1 MNQFFCS
8 LYYPRASST
17 PPVNMSS
24 TTWQLIITL
33 LQNGKSCHQVAAQ
46 LDVSYSMVQK
56 LYSSIKDSL
65 PKCSGG
71 CPRSLTATSQRLL
84 ARKVTSGAADNA
96 PQLKRLLHLNV
107 TPQTI
112 RNALRRAGLK
122 SAVKQKKPFLS
133 KTHRRRRL
141 EFALEH
147 QHWTLEDWSRV
158 VWSDETKI
166 NRMGSDGRSWV
177 WKKPGSGLQDQHV
190 SGTVKF
196 GGGSLM
202 VWGCMTPQGVG
213 DMCKI
218 DGRMDAEL
226 YTSILQDEFLSTVE
240 FYELDRAKLIFQQD
254 NDPKHT
260 SKKASK
266 WFQQNKVN
274 VLKWPAQSPD
284 LNPIEHLWQHL
295 KRQLNAYEVPPAGV
309 HELWERLE
317 VEWNRIPKEVCRNLI
332 ESMPRRIQ
340 AVIKAKG
347 GPTKY

>member
-1 MNQFFCS
+1 
-8 LYYPRASST
+8 
-17 PPVNMSS
+17 MSS
-24 TTWQLIITL
+24 TTQQLIIDL
-33 LQNGKSCHQVAAQ
+33 LQNGKSCCQVASQ
-46 LDVSYSMVQK
+46 LHVSYSMVQGC
-56 LYSSIKDSL
+56 YSSIKDSL
-65 PKCSGG
+65 PQHLGG
-71 CPRSLTATSQRLL
+71 CPRKLTASDQCLL

-96 PQLKRLLHLNV
+96 PKLKKLLDLNV
-107 TPQTI
+107 THQTV

-133 KTHRRRRL
+133 KAHQRRRL

-147 QHWTLEDWSRV
+147 QHWTLDDWSRV
-158 VWSDETKI
+158 VWSDESKI
-166 NRMGSDGRSWV
+166 NRMGSDGRAWV
-177 WKKPGSGLQDQHV
+177 WKKPGSALKDQYV

-213 DMCKI
+213 HMCKI

-226 YTSILQDEFLSTVE
+226 YTTILQDEFLATVE
-240 FYELDRAKLIFQQD
+240 YYGLDRANLIFQQD

-260 SKKASK
+260 SKKASQ
-266 WFQQNKVN
+266 WFQQNNIN

-309 HELWERLE
+309 HELWER
-317 VEWNRIPKEVCRNLI
+317 VEKEWEKIPKEVCRNLI
-332 ESMPRRIQ
+332 ESMPRRIE

-347 GPTKY
+347 AQTKY

>member
-1 MNQFFCS
+1 
-8 LYYPRASST
+8 
-17 PPVNMSS
+17 MSS
-24 TTWQLIITL
+24 TMWQLIITL
-33 LQNGKSCHQVAAQ
+33 LQSGKSCRQVAAQ
-46 LDVSYSMVQK
+46 LNVSYSTVQR

-65 PKCSGG
+65 PKHLGG
-71 CPRSLTATSQRLL
+71 HPRRLTGYDERLL

-96 PQLKRLLHLNV
+96 PQLKRLLDLDI
-107 TPQTI
+107 TPQTV
-112 RNALRRAGLK
+112 RNTLRRAGLK

-133 KTHRRRRL
+133 RAHRRRRL

-166 NRMGSDGRSWV
+166 NRMGSDGRAWV
-177 WKKPGSGLQDQHV
+177 WKKPGSALKDQHI

-202 VWGCMTPQGVG
+202 VWGCMTPHGVG
-213 DMCKI
+213 HMCKI

-226 YTSILQDEFLSTVE
+226 YTSILQDEFLATEE
-240 FYELDRAKLIFQQD
+240 FYGLDRAKLIFQQD

-260 SKKASK
+260 SKKAAK

-295 KRQLNAYEVPPAGV
+295 KWQLNAYEVPPAGV
-309 HELWERLE
+309 HELWERVQ
-317 VEWNRIPKEVCRNLI
+317 VEWERIPKEVCGNLI

-347 GPTKY
+347 GQTKY